1 MNCLACETLLQDRL
15 DGAPSDPNGA
25 ALAGHLASCPVC
37 RERYAAATR
46 LEEGLRLLPPPALP
60 SGMCRRLVAAVLA
73 ERRGRLRRQRWAR
86 VAVGL
91 AAAVLVFVL
100 LDKQR
105 PQPLSL
111 PPSSPREVVVADAPT
126 GSLRESVTEASSAVV
141 NLTRR
146 TADETVGN
154 TRLLLPM
161 MVTSASM
168 DEAPMPSPMD
178 PPVRSLREAGQGL
191 SAGLEPVTS
200 SAKRA
205 FDLFLR
211 EVPPM
216 ETENKPGL

>member
-1 MNCLACETLLQDRL
+1 MNCLACEELLQDRL
-15 DGAPSDPNGA
+15 DGAPSGAHDA
-25 ALAGHLASCPVC
+25 ALAGHLASCPAC
-37 RERYAAATR
+37 REKYAAASR
-46 LEEGLRLLPPPALP
+46 LAEGLRLLAPPAP
-60 SGMCRRLVAAVLA
+60 PVGMSRRVVAAVLA

-105 PQPLSL
+105 PQPA
-111 PPSSPREVVVADAPT
+111 PSQPSQPEEVVAEAPS
-126 GSLRESVTEASSAVV
+126 GSLRDSVTEASSAVV

-154 TRLLLPM
+154 TRLLLPV
-161 MVTSASM
+161 MVARAPT
-168 DEAPMPSPMD
+168 DEPPVPSPMD

-200 SAKRA
+200 SARRA

-216 ETENKPGL
+216 EPDNKPGL

>member
-1 MNCLACETLLQDRL
+1 M
-15 DGAPSDPNGA
+15 S
-25 ALAGHLASCPVC
+25 
-37 RERYAAATR
+37 
-46 LEEGLRLLPPPALP
+46 
-60 SGMCRRLVAAVLA
+60 RRIVAAVLA
-73 ERRGRLRRQRWAR
+73 ERRGQRRRQRLAR

-105 PQPLSL
+105 PQPPLTPRAPL
-111 PPSSPREVVVADAPT
+111 PEVAEAPS

-146 TADETVGN
+146 TADETVGS
-154 TRLLLPM
+154 TRLLLP
-161 MVTSASM
+161 VVVASAPT
-168 DEAPMPSPMD
+168 DDPAVPSPMD

-205 FDLFLR
+205 LDLFLR

-216 ETENKPGL
+216 ENENKSGL